1 MKEYRFIA
9 DPGHGWL
16 VVPLAEVRASG
27 AKISPYSY
35 INGDMAY
42 LEEDCDAGAFID
54 TLPAGSFKI
63 NWEHIEDFDIR
74 ENPRYTC
81 FF

>member
-1 MKEYRFIA
+1 MKEYKFIT

-27 AKISPYSY
+27 AKISAYSY
-35 INGDMAY
+35 IRGNMAY
-42 LEEDCDAGAFID
+42 LEEDCDAGAFTD

-63 NWEHIEDFDIR
+63 NWEYIEDFNIR
-74 ENPRYTC
+74 TNYAYRY
-81 FF
+81 FV